1 MMSVNWYGVALIW
14 LLLPV
19 FADIQVPK
27 ITRQHPLIVSYGRTL
42 WLDPEQHLKIEVSVK
57 HRCEVTVIRDDP
69 LAERTG
75 YLTPDKFPCKFDKR
89 EVRYVHLGSK
99 APSKDFVKLS
109 VRVDSATQTI
119 LRRVV
124 LDITINFLPMEIVK
138 KNNDLVVGESKIST
152 AINDQILQFV
162 YDTERMEECRVII
175 RDRPDSENGLPRY
188 GRLVNITRS
197 ASSFVRPFRCSDFLT
212 ADIRYEHTKGPQSP
226 NRDYIP
232 MAVEIYRQT
241 GAIVKEHFQVAV
253 RIYGASK
260 NQRPMASF
268 KASEFMSVDQY
279 VTKLITTDVLDAEDV
294 ETNADYL
301 IFNITQPLG
310 QGEGCI
316 VNTDDPH
323 TPITSFYRKDIKDL
337 KIAYKPPSQV
347 ASLKAPLEVVFEV
360 IDTEA
365 LHSEPIRLLIQVW
378 PRNTLSPMVTKNKEL
393 TLFEGQS
400 RIISSKENLQISDM
414 DNIEDVKIYVV
425 GGLRHGELYVNR
437 KVARWFTSSDLD
449 NGTIIY
455 QHDNSDTY
463 SDNIILNA
471 TDGKQYVEF
480 VFVINIIPVDDEVPV
495 VVCNTGLEL
504 EKDGM
509 AIIDEYS
516 LRASDIDS
524 DDNKLEFL
532 VGTRIQSERH
542 WEDGMGKPGLQA
554 GFLMLRQK
562 EQPVD
567 EQTWSMS
574 DSHWMKINIE
584 SFTQE
589 DIMLRRL
596 YYVHS
601 GVEIFEDR
609 FYFKLVDN
617 AEKPNLS
624 DDKVFN
630 IVIKQV
636 DIKFPTVDS
645 DCTMHAEVNDSSL
658 MKLTRKMLW
667 FTDKDSDDMKLVY
680 TIKQAPYFVSG
691 SNETKHA
698 GSIVSTDRPDIIL
711 TSFTQQQL
719 RHHKISYKP
728 PLGQY
733 RYSDMDVEFKFSIS
747 DPAGHSVDNQ
757 IFSIRLHAE
766 KSNLNPTKVIKLFV
780 NENGELYC
788 PSNHRLRW
796 KQFVVVALPTYGTL
810 YKNGQNLGVG
820 GSFTI
825 DDISNR
831 RLLYVHRNAD
841 QKLDEIQIREIGGR
855 EMATFQIK
863 AGMSIKQPFKK
874 LTHGC
879 RTLHFPLGGKVGC
892 CDKPYFFIL
901 FYSTSVLVIFY
912 CY

>member
-1 MMSVNWYGVALIW
+1 MMSVSWYGVVALIW

-19 FADIQVPK
+19 FADKQVPK

-42 WLDPEQHLKIEVSVK
+42 WLDPQQHLKIEVPVK
-57 HRCEVTVIRDDP
+57 HRCEVSVIRDDP

-75 YLTPDKFPCKFDKR
+75 YLTPDKFPCDFVKG

-138 KNNDLVVGESKIST
+138 KNNDLIVSGPNKIST
-152 AINDQILQFV
+152 GINDQILQFV
-162 YDTERMEECRVII
+162 YDTERMEACRVII

-188 GRLVNITRS
+188 GRLVNITKS
-197 ASSFVRPFRCSDFLT
+197 TSSFGRPLFCSDFLT
-212 ADIRYEHTKGPQSP
+212 ADIRYQHTKGAQSP

-232 MAVEIYRQT
+232 MAVEIHRQT
-241 GAIVKEHFQVAV
+241 GEIVEEYFQVAV
-253 RIYGASK
+253 RIYGARK

-316 VNTDDPH
+316 VSTDDPH

-337 KIAYKPPSQV
+337 KIAYKPPSQM
-347 ASLKAPLEVVFEV
+347 ARLKSPLEVVFEV

-365 LHSEPIRLLIQVW
+365 FHSEPITLLIQVW

-400 RIISSKENLQISDM
+400 RIVSSKENLEISDM
-414 DNIEDVKIYVV
+414 DNIEDVKIYIV

-437 KVARWFTSSDLD
+437 KVARWFTPSDLD

-480 VFVINIIPVDDEVPV
+480 VFVINIIPVDDEIPV

-504 EKDGM
+504 EKNGI

-524 DDNKLEFL
+524 DNNKLEFL
-532 VGTRIQSERH
+532 VGTQIQRERL
-542 WEDGMGKPGLQA
+542 WKDGLAKPGLQA

-567 EQTWSMS
+567 EQMWSKS
-574 DSHWMKINIE
+574 GSHWIKTNID

-596 YYVHS
+596 SYVHN

-609 FYFKLVDN
+609 FYFQLVDN
-617 AEKPNLS
+617 AEKPNQS
-624 DDKVFN
+624 GVKVFN
-630 IVIKQV
+630 IVVKQV
-636 DIKFPTVDS
+636 DVKFPMVDS

-658 MKLTRKMLW
+658 IKLTRKMLW
-667 FTDKDSDDMKLVY
+667 FTDTDSDDMKLVY

-728 PLGQY
+728 PFGRY
-733 RYSDMDVEFKFSIS
+733 RYTDMDVEFKFSVS

-766 KSNLNPTKVIKLFV
+766 RSNPNPAKVIKLFV
-780 NENGELYC
+780 NKEGELYY

-796 KQFVVVALPTYGTL
+796 KQFVIVSLPTYGTL

-831 RLLYVHRNAD
+831 RLLYVQRNAD
-841 QKLDEIQIREIGGR
+841 RKLDEIQIREIGGR
-855 EMATFQIK
+855 EMATFQIQ
-863 AGMSIKQPFKK
+863 AGMSIKQ
-874 LTHGC
+874 HS
-879 RTLHFPLGGKVGC
+879 
-892 CDKPYFFIL
+892 FI
-901 FYSTSVLVIFY
+901 S
-912 CY
+912 